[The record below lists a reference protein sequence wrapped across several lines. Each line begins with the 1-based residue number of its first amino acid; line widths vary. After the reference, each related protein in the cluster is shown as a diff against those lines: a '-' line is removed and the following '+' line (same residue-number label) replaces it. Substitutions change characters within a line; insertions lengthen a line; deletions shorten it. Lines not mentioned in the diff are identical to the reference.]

1 MIPLQFSEELP
12 DFNNFSCAKSYA
24 VEYKYLATQKVDS
37 FCDMNQE
44 KKFHNYEIFS
54 KLNCMISYEM
64 FNLSRYIVINLY
76 KEEK

>member
-24 VEYKYLATQKVDS
+24 VEYEYLATQKVDS

-44 KKFHNYEIFS
+44 KKFHIMKFS
-54 KLNCMISYEM
+54 QN
-64 FNLSRYIVINLY
+64 
-76 KEEK
+76 